1 MESSAIHFFKE
12 GVRFRVPHA
21 SRLPE
26 WISRVIRK
34 HKKHTGE
41 INYIFCSDRYLL
53 KLNREFLHHETFT
66 DIITFPATEEKN
78 VVSGDIYISVERVRQ
93 NAAVFKTTFRNEL
106 HRVMIHGVLHLTGY
120 DDHSAAEKK
129 KMRSLE
135 DEALASRNF

>member
-21 SRLPE
+21 SRLPQ

-93 NAAVFKTTFRNEL
+93 NAAVFKTTFRNE
-106 HRVMIHGVLHLTGY
+106 TASC
-120 DDHSAAEKK
+120 DDTWRSSFNRLRRSFRGRKK
-129 KMRSLE
+129 ENAQPGR
-135 DEALASRNF
+135 